1 MFFTAY
7 FFLYIQPTACRSVQ
21 PYRRPER
28 NPTNIYQTR
37 SANNAR
43 KAPSDV
49 PANSYPLAM
58 KPRDTTKQMRC
69 TYIGSKSS
77 KVMMLLRPSKQKFT
91 NNKLLFPRLL
101 GHRRNLQTIVL
112 GATGTNFSSHTMNL
126 QHSLAV
132 TGLHAQHKKQLS
144 LYAIR
149 SATKNIQM
157 RQDIAHNPQK
167 YQSNTSN
174 GVQAGL
180 CLPAT

>member
-1 MFFTAY
+1 
-7 FFLYIQPTACRSVQ
+7 
-21 PYRRPER
+21 
-28 NPTNIYQTR
+28 
-37 SANNAR
+37 
-43 KAPSDV
+43 
-49 PANSYPLAM
+49 
-58 KPRDTTKQMRC
+58 
-69 TYIGSKSS
+69 
-77 KVMMLLRPSKQKFT
+77 MLLRPSKQKFT